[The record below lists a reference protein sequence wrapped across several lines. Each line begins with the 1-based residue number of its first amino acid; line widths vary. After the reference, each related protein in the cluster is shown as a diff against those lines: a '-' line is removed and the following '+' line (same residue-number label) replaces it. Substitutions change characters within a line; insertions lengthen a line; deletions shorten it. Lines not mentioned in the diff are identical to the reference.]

1 MKETQLTEWK
11 ESWRDEYL
19 KWISGFANA
28 EGGVLVI
35 GRNDKGKAVGAPDAK
50 KLLVDLPNKVRDVL
64 GILVKVNLRLES
76 GKELVEIVV
85 DPYPYPVSYKGEYH
99 VRSGSTKQELKGAAL
114 DRFLLSRQGKR
125 WDGVPVPKVTIKDL
139 DARSLKRFRERA
151 AKSKRL
157 TAEILREDDAHLID
171 KLHLV
176 DGALLKRAA
185 VLLFHADPERFVTGT
200 YVKIG
205 FFKNDGELLYHDEV
219 HGSLFAQVDG
229 TMDLLLTKYLKAA
242 IDYEGVQRTET
253 YPVPEEALREALL
266 NAIAHKD
273 YGSGIPIQ
281 ISIYDNHLSIWNNG
295 PLQQGWSIATLQ
307 GKHASQPPNP
317 DIANAFFRAGM
328 IESWGM
334 GIEKMRQACLTRR
347 LPAPK
352 LREEAEGLWVEFG
365 FPAPAQTRVETT
377 QETARTTQ
385 ETTQETTGTTQETT
399 QERILALLRAK
410 PAITR
415 REMAEAIGISTHGI
429 KYHLDKLKAAGKI
442 KHIGPT
448 KAGQWAVKK

>member
-1 MKETQLTEWK
+1 MKETQHTEWK

-35 GRNDKGKAVGAPDAK
+35 GRNDKGKAMGAPEAK

-64 GILVKVNLRLES
+64 GILVKVNLRREA

-125 WDGVPVPKVTIKDL
+125 WDGVPVPRITAKDL
-139 DARSLKRFRERA
+139 DVQSLKRFRDRA
-151 AKSKRL
+151 AKSNRL
-157 TAEILREDDAHLID
+157 SAEILKENDAHLID

-176 DGALLKRAA
+176 DGAFLKRAA
-185 VLLFHADPERFVTGT
+185 VLLFHADPERFVTGA

-242 IDYEGVQRTET
+242 IGYEGVQRTET
-253 YPVPEEALREALL
+253 YPVPEQALREALL

-281 ISIYDNHLSIWNNG
+281 ISVYDDHLSIWNNG
-295 PLQQGWSIATLQ
+295 PLQQGWTIAKLR

-328 IESWGM
+328 IESWGL
-334 GIEKMRQACLTRR
+334 GIEKMRQACLERR

-352 LREEAEGLWVEFG
+352 LREEEEGLWVEFG
-365 FPAPAQTRVETT
+365 IPARVKTPVQMSVEMSVETPV
-377 QETARTTQ
+377 QILDYLRKNPTATLT
-385 ETTQETTGTTQETT
+385 E
-399 QERILALLRAK
+399 AA
-410 PAITR
+410 A
-415 REMAEAIGISTHGI
+415 AIGKTVRTAERVSARLVKDGRLQFVGPR
-429 KYHLDKLKAAGKI
+429 KNGRWKVLK
-442 KHIGPT
+442 
-448 KAGQWAVKK
+448 

>member
-1 MKETQLTEWK
+1 MKEAQHTEWK

-50 KLLVDLPNKVRDVL
+50 RLLVDLPNKVRDVL
-64 GILVKVNLRLES
+64 GILVKVNLRRQA
-76 GKELVEIVV
+76 GKDLVEIVV

-114 DRFLLSRQGKR
+114 DRFLLKRQGKR
-125 WDGVPVPKVTIKDL
+125 WDGVPVPKVTAKDL
-139 DARSLKRFRERA
+139 DAPSLKRFRNGA

-157 TAEILREDDAHLID
+157 SAEILRENDAHLLD

-176 DGALLKRAA
+176 DGAFLKRAA
-185 VLLFHADPERFVTGT
+185 VLLFHADPERHVTGA

-205 FFKNDGELLYHDEV
+205 FFKNEAALLYHDEV

-229 TMDLLLTKYLKAA
+229 TMDLLLTKYLKAS
-242 IDYEGVQRTET
+242 IGYEGVQRTET

-281 ISIYDNHLSIWNNG
+281 ISVYDDHLSIWNNG
-295 PLQQGWSIATLQ
+295 PLQQGWTIAKLR

-328 IESWGM
+328 IESWGL
-334 GIEKMRQACLTRR
+334 GIEKMRRACLERR

-365 FPAPAQTRVETT
+365 FPARVEMTVEPPVLVLAYLEKNPT
-377 QETARTTQ
+377 ASLAETA
-385 ETTQETTGTTQETT
+385 
-399 QERILALLRAK
+399 A
-410 PAITR
+410 
-415 REMAEAIGISTHGI
+415 AIGKSVSTVERASARLVKEGR
-429 KYHLDKLKAAGKI
+429 LRFV
-442 KHIGPT
+442 GPR
-448 KAGQWAVKK
+448 KSGRWEVLA